1 MTETTLSETTLSE
14 TMSPTAVAD
23 RHLAAYGE
31 PDPVRRHALLEAAW
45 APGGMLADPPLD
57 PAVGHDQLDD
67 LFATVQSHYPG
78 HTFRRTTVVDVH
90 HGFGRYGWELVGPD
104 GAVAFGG
111 LDVVEF
117 AADGRLA
124 GVVGFLGDLA
134 AAEA

>member
-1 MTETTLSETTLSE
+1 MTETTLPE

-31 PDPVRRHALLEAAW
+31 PDPIRRRALIEAAW
-45 APGGMLADPPLD
+45 GPDGTLVDPPLE
-57 PAVGHDQLDD
+57 PATGHDQLDD
-67 LFATVQSHYPG
+67 LFVVVQSHYPG
-78 HTFRRTTVVDVH
+78 HTFRRTTAVDKH
-90 HGFGRYGWELVGPD
+90 HGFARYGWDLVGPD

-134 AAEA
+134 SVEA